1 MATPWFSFSGI
12 TGGKKDVTSRIIPW
26 CSWRIYTGLSYL
38 PPYWPIHTAFLG
50 FRPILPTYQMIQQ
63 LGFPAPPANHP
74 SNQLLTWS
82 DWPILSACLTQR
94 LLGFLAHP
102 AYNFVYLSLV
112 IALVVVSFGGNF
124 HKFIQIVKDLL
135 VEPAVWFGTMAQV
148 FLCNVVI
155 SDLLYMTVFWTTSQ
169 PQ

>member
-63 LGFPAPPANHP
+63 LGFPAPTANHP
-74 SNQLLTWS
+74 SNQLLAWS
-82 DWPILSACLTQR
+82 DWPILSACLTQQ

-102 AYNFVYLSLV
+102 AYIPIYNLSIYLIQQPLWFPALAACIHDPTTLGSL
-112 IALVVVSFGGNF
+112 ALPNTAF
-124 HKFIQIVKDLL
+124 
-135 VEPAVWFGTMAQV
+135 M
-148 FLCNVVI
+148 
-155 SDLLYMTVFWTTSQ
+155 TTSLGSG
-169 PQ
+169 PSCLHT